1 MDSRNEEEVSYP
13 ELFPEDFGEQLERF
27 TELTG
32 LS

>member
-13 ELFPEDFGEQLERF
+13 ELFPEDLGQRLERF
-27 TELTG
+27 TEIAD